1 MKYAQVRLMT
11 QRFDETFDFYN
22 KRLGLSVAWGKKGD
36 VYASFRTENSV
47 ELAIFQADLME
58 SHIGHVTEE
67 RDKIHDKIH
76 DKIMLSFTVDDIDR
90 CYQELLK
97 KGITCINEPRDMP
110 AWGIRCLHLRDPEG
124 NLIEVN
130 QELPK
135 DKWSDDLREDADKYA
150 NN

>member
-1 MKYAQVRLMT
+1 MEVDPMKYAQIRLMT
-11 QRFDETFDFYN
+11 QNFDETFDFYN
-22 KRLGLSVAWGKKGD
+22 KGLGLPVTWGRKGD

-58 SHIGHVTEE
+58 SHIGYVTEE
-67 RDKIHDKIH
+67 RSKIH
-76 DKIMLSFTVDDIDR
+76 DKIMLSFAVDDLDR
-90 CYQELLK
+90 CYQEFLS

-135 DKWSDDLREDADKYA
+135 HKWSDDLREDADKYGH
-150 NN
+150 

>member
-1 MKYAQVRLMT
+1 MKYAQIRLMT

-22 KRLGLSVAWGKKGD
+22 KGLGLPVTWGNKGE
-36 VYASFRTENSV
+36 VYASFLTENSV

-58 SHIGHVTEE
+58 SHIGHVTEA
-67 RDKIHDKIH
+67 RDKIH

-90 CYQELLK
+90 CYQEFLK
-97 KGITCINEPRDMP
+97 KGLTCINEPRNMP
-110 AWGIRCLHLRDPEG
+110 TWGIRCLHLRDPEG

-135 DKWSDDLREDADKYA
+135 DKWSDDLRQEADMYGNK
-150 NN
+150 

>member
-1 MKYAQVRLMT
+1 MKYAQIRLMT

-22 KRLGLSVAWGKKGD
+22 KGLGLPVTWGKKGD
-36 VYASFRTENSV
+36 VYACFRTENSV
-47 ELAIFQADLME
+47 ELAIFQAELME

-67 RDKIHDKIH
+67 RDKIHDKI
-76 DKIMLSFTVDDIDR
+76 MLSFAVDDIDR
-90 CYQELLK
+90 CYQEFLT
-97 KGITCINEPRDMP
+97 KGITCINEPCDMP
-110 AWGIRCLHLRDPEG
+110 EWGIRCLHLRDPEG

-135 DKWSDDLREDADKYA
+135 DRWCDDLREDADKYG